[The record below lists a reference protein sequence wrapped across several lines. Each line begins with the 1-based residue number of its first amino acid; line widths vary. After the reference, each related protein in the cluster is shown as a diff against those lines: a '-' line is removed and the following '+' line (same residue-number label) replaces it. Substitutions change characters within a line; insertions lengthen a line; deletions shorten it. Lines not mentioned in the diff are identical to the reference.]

1 MATGRAPNHPV
12 HVTGLFETLDES
24 VPDSNRA
31 NQYGNVTTP
40 SCVSCAGLSGSSP
53 EDFELTLTTNTA
65 LNNVL
70 EPASMYFLAGCLL
83 APNDGSTPTLAYQQP
98 SVVRSGPA
106 GSSAPDFTNKINVI
120 GLGLVTHRK
129 DVVENA
135 DEGSSYLAVTLQ
147 HSDWDSIVSSK
158 IFIKTHGLY
167 VIGREMEI
175 TGNLID
181 FDMEQFTAVVLVR
194 PIHPPIEL
202 SRPNSSFQVNSVAV
216 TTGHQLARGN
226 LLNSSSPS
234 ASKSGK
240 KFNKFSP
247 SKPSSLSSPSVDP
260 TKKIFSGSSIA
271 EAKSSDATHN
281 IGSKGKEKAHS
292 DDLSDDTEE
301 YNSDAPIASSS
312 KVRPRTDILKGAA
325 KRMKK

>member
-40 SCVSCAGLSGSSP
+40 SCISCAGLSGSSP
-53 EDFELTLTTNTA
+53 EDFELTLTTNMA

-70 EPASMYFLAGCLL
+70 DPSFMYFLAGRLL
-83 APNDGSTPTLAYQQP
+83 APNDGSTPILSYQQT
-98 SVVRSGPA
+98 SVVHSGPA
-106 GSSAPDFTNKINVI
+106 GPTAPDFTNKTNVI
-120 GLGLVTHRK
+120 GLSLVINRQE
-129 DVVENA
+129 VVDNA
-135 DEGSSYLAVTLQ
+135 DEASSHLAVTLQ
-147 HSDWDSIVSSK
+147 HSDWDSIARTHRPFTVRYIVPGSK

-167 VIGREMEI
+167 IVGREMEI

-181 FDMEQFTAVVLVR
+181 FDMEQFTAVVLV
-194 PIHPPIEL
+194 
-202 SRPNSSFQVNSVAV
+202 NSVAV

-234 ASKSGK
+234 GSKSGK

-247 SKPSSLSSPSVDP
+247 SKPSPLPSPSVDP
-260 TKKIFSGSSIA
+260 KKKVFSGSPA
-271 EAKSSDATHN
+271 QDAPASHGRRTPDP
-281 IGSKGKEKAHS
+281 KGKGKVEPQQ
-292 DDLSDDTEE
+292 LSDDTGE
-301 YNSDAPIASSS
+301 YDSDAPIGSAS
-312 KVRPRTDILKGAA
+312 KVQPRTDIVKDAA